1 MRCAAAVSLVL
12 ATLLISERTASP
24 LEIAAASV
32 GLTNTA
38 RYTDSGRYDWTVSVM
53 ADDATL
59 NSIRKVEYTLHPS
72 FPNPVCTV
80 TDRKS
85 RFALSSNGWGEF
97 NIAARVF
104 FEDGR
109 VQNLEHWLTLKAA
122 SQPSPEIAKS
132 PSPPHTHGAVSAGNM
147 SHSAGDDRWDWTVF
161 LIADDKTL
169 DDIHHVDYT
178 LHPTFPDPVR
188 RVSTRGTSPGKGF
201 FLSSNGWGTFTIG
214 IRVTFKDGE
223 VAALTHTLTF
233 ATK

>member
-1 MRCAAAVSLVL
+1 M
-12 ATLLISERTASP
+12 
-24 LEIAAASV
+24 
-32 GLTNTA
+32 
-38 RYTDSGRYDWTVSVM
+38 
-53 ADDATL
+53 
-59 NSIRKVEYTLHPS
+59 
-72 FPNPVCTV
+72 

-161 LIADDKTL
+161 LIADDKTFW
-169 DDIHHVDYT
+169 T
-178 LHPTFPDPVR
+178 TSTTWTTRCTPRFPILCEELAR
-188 RVSTRGTSPGKGF
+188 EERLRERAFS
-201 FLSSNGWGTFTIG
+201 
-214 IRVTFKDGE
+214 
-223 VAALTHTLTF
+223 
-233 ATK
+233 